1 MGSRCI
7 NDSSFRRQTK
17 TDSAK
22 TLRQQAAEGSYG
34 VILMASFRGVQSIV
48 MVSAPVP
55 VALATRNIE
64 VFSRALQG
72 GKTVAKAVD
81 EVLSQHIK
89 DPNLRFLRAKE
100 GGEFPPEA
108 RSGAAVPD
116 GKDAKKPPA
125 ESPVAEEHLLPLH
138 TRA

>member
-1 MGSRCI
+1 
-7 NDSSFRRQTK
+7 
-17 TDSAK
+17 
-22 TLRQQAAEGSYG
+22 
-34 VILMASFRGVQSIV
+34 MASFRGVQSIV

-100 GGEFPPEA
+100 GGELPPEA
-108 RSGAAVPD
+108 RSGAAVVD
-116 GKDAKKPPA
+116 SKDAKRPPA
-125 ESPVAEEHLLPLH
+125 ESPVSSEEHLLPLH
-138 TRA
+138 TRAAYSIIGAPWLFGESGPEGGVKKK